1 MWSFLSG
8 TSWCYQLQQTSNIQF
23 TLNFTSVHLIIQHHC
38 KYRDYY
44 GSKFRI
50 RLSNCMYPGHI
61 ESKRKPRV
69 RTMLL
74 SAMSKILLF
83 WAFWCINCMICLH
96 PSKWKEYPKLLGDAC
111 GVFYQE
117 PHVTRYNKS
126 QIYNLLWILHLFIL
140 LFCFMIPLN

>member
-50 RLSNCMYPGHI
+50 RLSKCMYPGHI

-69 RTMLL
+69 RTVLL
-74 SAMSKILLF
+74 SALLQKRLFSNVKDSPFLGILVYQLHDLSSSIQMERVPKAP
-83 WAFWCINCMICLH
+83 WRCMWSFLSGTSC
-96 PSKWKEYPKLLGDAC
+96 
-111 GVFYQE
+111 YQ
-117 PHVTRYNKS
+117 V
-126 QIYNLLWILHLFIL
+126 
-140 LFCFMIPLN
+140 